1 MTKILVPVDGS
12 EHSLR
17 AVLHAAARAAA
28 DANVE
33 IHLLNAQAPM
43 PQSVTTFVDRA
54 AVDGYHREQG
64 DAELK
69 TARAT
74 LDKAGIKYKSKIAI
88 GAPAEAIAS
97 YAEENGCDEVVMGA
111 RGLGS
116 VLNLL
121 LGSTTTKLLHL
132 VKIPV
137 TIVK

>member
-17 AVLHAAARAAA
+17 AVLHAAARATA
-28 DANVE
+28 DATVE

-43 PQSVTTFVDRA
+43 PQAVTTFVDRA

-69 TARAT
+69 AARAT
-74 LDKAGIKYKSKIAI
+74 LDKAGIKYRSKIAI
-88 GAPAEAIAS
+88 GVPAEAIAS
-97 YAEENGCDEVVMGA
+97 YAEENGCDEIVMGA
-111 RGLGS
+111 RGLGAM
-116 VLNLL
+116 LNLL

-132 VKIPV
+132 VTIPV